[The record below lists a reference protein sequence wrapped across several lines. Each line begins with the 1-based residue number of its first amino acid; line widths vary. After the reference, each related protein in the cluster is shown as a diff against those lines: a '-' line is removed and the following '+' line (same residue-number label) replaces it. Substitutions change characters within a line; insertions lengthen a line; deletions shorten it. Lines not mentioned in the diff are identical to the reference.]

1 MTEILTDPELS
12 LICGQNLMVKTVMI
26 KEKNQVNSLLY
37 SADIGMIDIRR

>member
-26 KEKNQVNSLLY
+26 KKKT
-37 SADIGMIDIRR
+37 G